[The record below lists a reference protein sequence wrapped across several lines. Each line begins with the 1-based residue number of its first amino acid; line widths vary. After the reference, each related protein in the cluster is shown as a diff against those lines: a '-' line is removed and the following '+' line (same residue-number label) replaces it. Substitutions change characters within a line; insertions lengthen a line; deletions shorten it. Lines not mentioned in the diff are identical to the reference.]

1 MVISINLT
9 EFIPAITVG
18 ITITENER
26 KLLSLAPRLGGLGI
40 SIFEEGE
47 IEYQNSIMISE
58 HLCNRI
64 TDQFK
69 RHEQDAELNKK
80 KQINSMK
87 KDRQKNILDII
98 RNHMSSGERKQ
109 NDLNL
114 ETGASSWLTTLPIK
128 EEGYILNKQS
138 FWVLLSIRYGCR
150 LKRIPSNC
158 ACGNTFNLQHALQC
172 PKSGF
177 VSSRHNHIRNST
189 ANLLIEVRKNVRV
202 ERQLQP
208 LSGDMFSEK
217 TANISDQARAD
228 ISARGF
234 WLTGQL
240 AFLDVRVF
248 NPTAKQCYYYYY
260 YYY

>member
-1 MVISINLT
+1 MGWRTSYSEIAKIEPQAAYTCFIIGYKHKLNRIYSGYYSWNYNYWTWEKAVIFSTPTRRTGYIN
-9 EFIPAITVG
+9 IWRRR
-18 ITITENER
+18 NR
-26 KLLSLAPRLGGLGI
+26 I
-40 SIFEEGE
+40 SKFHHDIRT
-47 IEYQNSIMISE
+47 
-58 HLCNRI
+58 LCNRI

-69 RHEQDAELNKK
+69 RHEPDAELNKK
-80 KQINSMK
+80 KQTNSMK

-138 FWVLLSIRYGCR
+138 FWVLLSIRYGYR

-177 VSSRHNHIRNST
+177 
-189 ANLLIEVRKNVRV
+189 
-202 ERQLQP
+202 
-208 LSGDMFSEK
+208 LS
-217 TANISDQARAD
+217 
-228 ISARGF
+228 
-234 WLTGQL
+234 
-240 AFLDVRVF
+240 
-248 NPTAKQCYYYYY
+248 
-260 YYY
+260 

>member
-18 ITITENER
+18 VTITENER

-69 RHEQDAELNKK
+69 RHEPDAELNKK

-177 VSSRHNHIRNST
+177 
-189 ANLLIEVRKNVRV
+189 
-202 ERQLQP
+202 
-208 LSGDMFSEK
+208 LS
-217 TANISDQARAD
+217 
-228 ISARGF
+228 
-234 WLTGQL
+234 
-240 AFLDVRVF
+240 
-248 NPTAKQCYYYYY
+248 
-260 YYY
+260 